1 MLRLKNG
8 QQSLVMSFNFFGSDV
23 LDNGSG
29 LGIVIAKKIIEFYD
43 GSLLIE
49 SSKKALL
56 SS

>member
-8 QQSLVMSFNFFGSDV
+8 QQSLVMSFNLFGSDV
-23 LDNGSG
+23 LDNNSG
-29 LGIVIAKKIIEFYD
+29 LGMAIAKKIIEFYD

>member
-1 MLRLKNG
+1 
-8 QQSLVMSFNFFGSDV
+8 MSFNFFGSDV
-23 LDNGSG
+23 SDNGSG
-29 LGIVIAKKIIEFYD
+29 LGLSIAKKIIELHD